1 MLTATVKGFEKFQ
14 DVNADIDALCLA
26 ALEEAAAEA
35 AQVAQASSSVPLEIE
50 VARAAGD
57 VEGFS
62 SGIRSKKTGK
72 EGVRIAPF
80 FDGGTLAGRRRKLKQ
95 AGRRRD
101 EWQVNRAGTAYTAHR
116 HPIVEGEGIPAEGF
130 FGKARA
136 AGKRKLLA
144 RIDRGA
150 DAIGF
155 FGR

>member
-1 MLTATVKGFEKFQ
+1 MLSASVKGFEKFSE
-14 DVNADIDALCLA
+14 VSADIDALCLA

-35 AQVAQASSSVPLEIE
+35 AQVAQQQASVPLDIE
-50 VARAAGD
+50 VAPAAGD
-57 VEGFS
+57 VDGFS
-62 SGIRSKKTGK
+62 SGIRSNKRGK
-72 EGVRIAPF
+72 EGARIAPF
-80 FDGGTLAGRRRKLKQ
+80 FDGGTLAGRRRKLKSN
-95 AGRRRD
+95 RRD
-101 EWQVNRAGTAYTAHR
+101 QWQVNRSGSAYTAHR

-150 DAIGF
+150 DAVRF